1 MDKKNYVGSGK
12 AIQNNYG
19 EMLNI
24 SVNVAELAKFQ
35 NEKWYAKLTI
45 TKRKEPD
52 QYGNTHSVVENTW
65 KPTGTSTPT
74 SSSYGN
80 VPF

>member
-1 MDKKNYVGSGK
+1 MEKKNYVGSGK

-35 NEKWYAKLTI
+35 NEK
-45 TKRKEPD
+45 
-52 QYGNTHSVVENTW
+52 
-65 KPTGTSTPT
+65 
-74 SSSYGN
+74 
-80 VPF
+80 